1 LKKPRKILIIVQ
13 RSNGDVFLSLSLI
26 KVLQTKYESAKID
39 LLINEDTLSVAK
51 LFPRINCIHTFSY
64 SKKQNDRFDQ
74 EKNLIIKLFKKYDLS
89 INLTSSDRSVIY
101 ALLFGKKSISAIE
114 SNIKKSWWKMLFL
127 THYYYFDNSKHILLN
142 NLEPLNLL
150 NIKHDNIQEKLDFN
164 DFEILSCKDKLKLNK
179 IKQFLVFHPSA
190 QYKYKVYPKKLR
202 DNLLHLLNTLEIP
215 ILVTGSNS
223 TLDLEIK
230 KEIPDLS
237 NIYNLIGDTSLK
249 DFFMLSE
256 LSIGYIGMDT
266 LNMHVAASQ
275 NKRIFAIY
283 GPTNLSMWSP
293 WSNELK
299 HSTSTNKPSQTY
311 GKNTIFQANM
321 SCVACGN
328 AGCDDKHG
336 RSECLY
342 LISPKV
348 IFDEIN
354 DWLSNV

>member
-1 LKKPRKILIIVQ
+1 
-13 RSNGDVFLSLSLI
+13 
-26 KVLQTKYESAKID
+26 
-39 LLINEDTLSVAK
+39 
-51 LFPRINCIHTFSY
+51 
-64 SKKQNDRFDQ
+64 
-74 EKNLIIKLFKKYDLS
+74 
-89 INLTSSDRSVIY
+89 
-101 ALLFGKKSISAIE
+101 
-114 SNIKKSWWKMLFL
+114 M
-127 THYYYFDNSKHILLN
+127 
-142 NLEPLNLL
+142 
-150 NIKHDNIQEKLDFN
+150 
-164 DFEILSCKDKLKLNK
+164 
-179 IKQFLVFHPSA
+179 
-190 QYKYKVYPKKLR
+190 
-202 DNLLHLLNTLEIP
+202 LHLLNTLEIP

-299 HSTSTNKPSQTY
+299 QSTSTNKPSQTY

-321 SCVACGN
+321 PCVACGN
-328 AGCDDKHG
+328 AGCDDKNG
-336 RSECLY
+336 RS
-342 LISPKV
+342 
-348 IFDEIN
+348 
-354 DWLSNV
+354 